1 MELKKEHAQMKGFDE
16 WKERLEAAASKFSD
30 PEAANAAAL
39 QQGIENYQQ
48 FMGTIQGNMQE
59 CNDSALPEHQKIRLI
74 VGFLQDI
81 VGNMTAGCKLFT
93 QRYPEEAEAILDFY
107 QSHIEF
113 FEDMIADLETG
124 VVVDANH
131 GSREEEQ

>member
-1 MELKKEHAQMKGFDE
+1 MKTFNE
-16 WKERLEAAASKFSD
+16 WKERLEAAASKFDD

-39 QQGIENYQQ
+39 QQGIENYEQ
-48 FMGTIQGNMQE
+48 FMGTIQGYMQE
-59 CNDSALPEHQKIRLI
+59 CNDSALPEDEKIRLV

-81 VGNMTAGCKLFT
+81 VDNLTRGCEIFT
-93 QRYPEEAEAILDFY
+93 RQHPEEAEVLLDFH

-113 FEDMIADLETG
+113 FENMIADLKAG
-124 VVVDANH
+124 VVVDAIH

>member
-1 MELKKEHAQMKGFDE
+1 MKAFDE
-16 WKERLEAAASKFSD
+16 WKERMEAAASKFCD

-39 QQGIENYQQ
+39 QQGIENYEQ
-48 FMGTIQGNMQE
+48 FMGTIQGYMQE
-59 CNDSALPEHQKIRLI
+59 CNDSALPEHQKIRLM
-74 VGFLQDI
+74 VGFLQAI
-81 VGNMTAGCKLFT
+81 VDNMTAGCKLFT
-93 QRYPEEAEAILDFY
+93 QRYPEEGEAILDFY

-113 FEDMIADLETG
+113 FENMIADLEAG